1 MAEAQRTAESAP
13 LKTLSEWRAPFD
25 VAVCCLSGST
35 LCRLSARN
43 KALSPT
49 LSCQGTSEQAVIRAK
64 AGIQF
69 YYHLLKRLDSSLR

>member
-35 LCRLSARN
+35 LCRLSAR
-43 KALSPT
+43 ALSLT
-49 LSCQGTSEQAVIRAK
+49 LKLSRN
-64 AGIQF
+64 
-69 YYHLLKRLDSSLR
+69 L